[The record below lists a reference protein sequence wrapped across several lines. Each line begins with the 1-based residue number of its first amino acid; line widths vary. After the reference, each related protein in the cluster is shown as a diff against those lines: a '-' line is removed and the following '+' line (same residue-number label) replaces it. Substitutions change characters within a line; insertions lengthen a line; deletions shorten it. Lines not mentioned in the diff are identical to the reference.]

1 MADGISADIGVHVL
15 RAYVHGP
22 IEIHPIMRDVR
33 TDEVK
38 LDRLV

>member
-1 MADGISADIGVHVL
+1 MTDGISADIRLHVL
-15 RAYVHGP
+15 RAYVYGP
-22 IEIHPIMRDVR
+22 IEIHPIMRYVR